1 MYEYKKMPKF
11 MLTCLNL
18 SSIIIAVRDKQIN
31 YIHIIPQIKIKARGK
46 ASEIMDFDRYLTTS
60 DIARELNI
68 SQGTVWSWIKKGWLP
83 GYKLGPRTLRIKK
96 TDLEAF
102 LKNGMPQKG
111 RPKGEKKNA

>member
-1 MYEYKKMPKF
+1 MYKCKKMPKF

-31 YIHIIPQIKIKARGK
+31 YIYIIPLIKEKARG
-46 ASEIMDFDRYLTTS
+46 EIMDFDRYLTTS

-68 SQGTVWSWIKKGWLP
+68 SPGTVWSWIKKGWLP

-96 TDLEAF
+96 SDLEHF
-102 LKNGMPQKG
+102 LRDGMPQKG
-111 RPKGEKKNA
+111 RPAKGGKA